1 MMRSGTTLTEQI
13 LAAHSSVY
21 AGGERDDMMS
31 IVESLR
37 HDLNKIPDL
46 PRDWAASVGKKLHE
60 EMFRH
65 AGDASFATD
74 KLPGNIDYAG
84 LIRFLLPGAKFI
96 YCHRTPQDCAMS
108 NFEQNF
114 STAVRFSLDLRAIA
128 HRYALHED
136 IARYWMET
144 CNFDMFD
151 LDYDAMVQDPEPH
164 IRKLLDFTGL
174 EFEESCLYP
183 NEVKREIR
191 TASMFQVRQPI
202 SPKSVGRWK
211 TYKNQLAP
219 FTAEL
224 ARLRDKLGLSSP

>member
-1 MMRSGTTLTEQI
+1 
-13 LAAHSSVY
+13 
-21 AGGERDDMMS
+21 
-31 IVESLR
+31 
-37 HDLNKIPDL
+37 
-46 PRDWAASVGKKLHE
+46 
-60 EMFRH
+60 
-65 AGDASFATD
+65 
-74 KLPGNIDYAG
+74 
-84 LIRFLLPGAKFI
+84 
-96 YCHRTPQDCAMS
+96 MS